1 MPEQQ
6 LSTRGDAPTRFNRQ
20 FLSGEHKFSQIGD
33 GEIGGKAHGLLKMQS
48 VLGAK
53 LGGIPR
59 DEITVGIP
67 TLTVIATDH
76 FDRFMKQ
83 NDLYA
88 VAGSRVR
95 DELIAHA
102 FQKADL
108 PAQLLGDLRA
118 LVQQVHTPLAVRS
131 SSLLEDAMF
140 EPFAGVYATKMV
152 PNNQPDADSRFSK
165 LIEAIKFV
173 YASTYFKTAQDYLPA
188 TSHTPDEEKMAVIIQ
203 AVVGTRFGNRFYPHI
218 AGVARSYNF
227 YPAPSD
233 KPADGVVE
241 LALGLGKTIV
251 DDGISWSYSPASP
264 QAGGLFKSTDDL
276 LKHTQTKFWAINMG
290 KPPVFDPIK
299 ETEYLDRFDLHD
311 SEYDGSLRHLA
322 STYDA
327 ADDKIVIGT
336 GSPGARI
343 LDFSP
348 LLKAEIL
355 PLNNLLRT
363 LLKQCEDTLGTM
375 VEIEFAVRLG
385 SDRCSPADFG
395 FLQVRPMVVAQDK
408 VELTEKELAGPNV
421 LLASSMVLGNGVINT
436 IRDVVYV
443 DPRRFDLMKT
453 PEIASEVEEMN
464 RRLMAAKR
472 PYVLIGFG
480 RWGTTDPYAGIPVDI
495 GQISGAKVI
504 VESSLPDHDITP
516 SQGSHFFHNV
526 TSFKILL
533 FSIPQGSGRGIDWDW
548 LHHQRATTEESAHVR
563 HVELAS
569 PLRIRV
575 DAINRRGVIAHE

>member
-1 MPEQQ
+1 MSGEEH
-6 LSTRGDAPTRFNRQ
+6 STEGDSPTQFDRQ
-20 FLSGEHKFSQIGD
+20 FRAGEHKFSQIGD
-33 GEIGGKAHGLLKMQS
+33 GEIGGKAHGLLKMKS
-48 VLGAK
+48 VLNAK
-53 LGGIPR
+53 FGGKQP
-59 DEITVGIP
+59 DGVTVGIP

-76 FDRFMKQ
+76 FDSFMKQ

-88 VAGSRVR
+88 VASSRVR

-108 PAQLLGDLRA
+108 PAQLLGDLRS

-152 PNNQPDADSRFSK
+152 PNNQPDADSRFRK

-203 AVVGTRFGNRFYPHI
+203 EVVGTRFGNRFYPHI
-218 AGVARSYNF
+218 SGVARSYNF

-264 QAGGLFKSTDDL
+264 QVGGLFKSTDDL

-299 ETEYLDRFDLHD
+299 ETEYMDRFDLHD

-327 ADDKIVIGT
+327 DDDKIVIGT

-363 LLKQCEDTLGTM
+363 LLKQCEDTLGAM

-421 LLASSMVLGNGVINT
+421 LLASDTVLGNGVINT
-436 IRDVVYV
+436 IKDVVYV
-443 DPRRFDLMKT
+443 DPRQFDLMKT
-453 PEIASEVEEMN
+453 PEIAAQVEVIN
-464 RRLMAAKR
+464 RRLVAAKR

-480 RWGTTDPYAGIPVDI
+480 RWGTTDPYGGIPVDI

-504 VESSLPDHDITP
+504 VESSLPDHDIAP

-533 FSIPQGSGRGIDWDW
+533 FSILQGRGRGIDWDW
-548 LHHQRATTEESAHVR
+548 LNKQRVTTEESAYVR

>member
-1 MPEQQ
+1 MLGEEH
-6 LSTRGDAPTRFNRQ
+6 STQGDSPTQFDRQ
-20 FLSGEHKFSQIGD
+20 FLSGEHKFSQIGA
-33 GEIGGKAHGLLKMQS
+33 GEIGGKAHGLLKMTT

-53 LGGIPR
+53 LGGAHP
-59 DEITVGIP
+59 DEIAVGIP

-76 FDRFMKQ
+76 FDQFMKQ

-88 VAGSRVR
+88 VAGSKVR
-95 DELIAHA
+95 DEMIARA

-108 PAQLLGDLRA
+108 PAQLLGDLRS

-140 EPFAGVYATKMV
+140 EPFAGVYGTKMV
-152 PNNQPDADSRFSK
+152 PNNQPDADSRFRK

-203 AVVGTRFGNRFYPHI
+203 EVVGTRFGNRFYPHI
-218 AGVARSYNF
+218 SGVARSYNF

-264 QAGGLFKSTDDL
+264 QVGGLFKSTDDL

-299 ETEYLDRFDLHD
+299 ETEYMDQFDLHD
-311 SEYDGSLRHLA
+311 SEYDGSLRDLA

-355 PLNNLLRT
+355 PLNDLVRT

-385 SDRCSPADFG
+385 SDRSAPADFG

-408 VELTEKELAGPNV
+408 VELSAEELAGPNV

-436 IRDVVYV
+436 IKDVVYV

-453 PEIASEVEEMN
+453 PEIAAQVEAVN
-464 RRLMAAKR
+464 RRLVTAKR

-504 VESSLPDHDITP
+504 VESSLPDHDIAP

-533 FSIPQGSGRGIDWDW
+533 FSIQQASGRCIDWAW
-548 LHHQRATTEESAHVR
+548 LNNQPATTEPGYVR

-575 DAINRRGVIAHE
+575 DAINRRGVIVHE